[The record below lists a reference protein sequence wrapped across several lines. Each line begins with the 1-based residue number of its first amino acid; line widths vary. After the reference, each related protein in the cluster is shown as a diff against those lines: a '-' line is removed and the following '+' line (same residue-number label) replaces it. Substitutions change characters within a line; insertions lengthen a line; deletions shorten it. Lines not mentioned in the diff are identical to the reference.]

1 MTNTNLATILL
12 ITSIY
17 LFGFAAKA
25 NVIKFLPN
33 MDLPSAGYL
42 TINNK
47 SNEDLEITSVKSEN
61 FKKIEIHKST
71 TKNNR
76 TSMHQVTTLKIPAK
90 KSIELKPGGIH
101 LMLFEPVDKLE
112 HNKEIKLKFLDKNK
126 NVVFQAILRLKNR
139 TKDI

>member
-12 ITSIY
+12 IISIY
-17 LFGFAAKA
+17 LFGFTAKA

-33 MDLPSAGYL
+33 LNLPSAGYL

-47 SNEDLEITSVKSEN
+47 SNEDLEITSVKSEY

-71 TKNNR
+71 TKNNH
-76 TSMHQVTTLKIPAK
+76 TSMHPVKTLKIPAK

-112 HNKEIKLKFLDKNK
+112 HNKEIKLNFLDKNE
-126 NVVFQAILRLKNR
+126 NVVFHAILRLKNR
-139 TKDI
+139 TKDL

>member
-12 ITSIY
+12 ITSIC
-17 LFGFAAKA
+17 LFGLTVKA

-33 MDLPSAGYL
+33 MNLPSAGYL

-47 SNEDLEITSVKSEN
+47 SNEDLEITSVKSES

-71 TKNNR
+71 TKNNH
-76 TSMHQVTTLKIPAK
+76 TSMHQVKTLKIPAK
-90 KSIELKPGGIH
+90 KSMELKPGGIH

-112 HNKEIKLKFLDKNK
+112 HNKEIKLNFLDKNE
-126 NVVFQAILRLKNR
+126 NVVFYAILRLKNR
-139 TKDI
+139 TKDF